1 MVRSEYVSI
10 YECVLY
16 DNEGNRKNIKLEFDS
31 ERDLNSYAIE
41 NKLKIADIKV
51 IKEKRTSR
59 VKNKE
64 LSVICNQLGM
74 LISSGCE
81 ITNSLNTI
89 QSNCSHKLKPI
100 LRSINYNLQKG
111 NSISKSFQN
120 TGMFSSFFINMIKAG
135 EISGRLDEILISLST
150 YYKKEHEF
158 RIKLLTSMIYPM
170 LLVVVCIFVILFM
183 LVYAVPSFQSSFI
196 GSDNSLPIS
205 TKVLINISNFFRS
218 YYKAIIIIVIISGVL
233 IYKSISKSYRLR
245 CYFDEHIF
253 KFKLTKDIIQTI
265 EVSKFIRCFYILM
278 SSGIQIVNALDI
290 SSNVIK
296 NRYIYQKLYIC
307 KDTVQSGNNISN
319 SLKASGVFPE
329 IVISMVEVGEEIG
342 NLEKCLYSIT
352 NNYDNDL
359 DNFINKIVKLIEP
372 VVISIMGILIGAIV
386 ISMMIPIFD
395 AVTSFQ

>member
-41 NKLKIADIKV
+41 NELKIADIKV

-135 EISGRLDEILISLST
+135 EISGRLDEILMSLST
-150 YYKKEHEF
+150 YYKKEYEF
-158 RIKLLTSMIYPM
+158 RSKLLTSMIYPM

-233 IYKSISKSYRLR
+233 IYKRVSKSYRLR
-245 CYFDEHIF
+245 CYFDEQIF

-307 KDTVQSGNNISN
+307 KYTVQSGNNISN

-329 IVISMVEVGEEIG
+329 IVISMVEVGEETG

-386 ISMMIPIFD
+386 ISMMVPIFD